1 VEGRGGSRS
10 RQRSGSSSS
19 SLRLTGGGSFG
30 CTLTRLP
37 SWRSS
42 ARSTPRIST
51 SSPSSAAIAVAG
63 AGILRL
69 CAGLLPL
76 LFAMMRE
83 LPVCMQ
89 ADVCMWWRAWVDQVL
104 CKSQSRVPLP
114 MLCCAVLCCSLTCD
128 PRRQY
133 GGHICGVV
141 LPQRLRH
148 MRQPALKDR
157 LQQATGWHGGMQQGG
172 ACQWAEQKSR
182 GCTPPA
188 WHARQAL
195 GRQP

>member
-1 VEGRGGSRS
+1 MEGRGGSRS

-89 ADVCMWWRAWVDQVL
+89 ADVCVHVVEGLGGSSPVQV
-104 CKSQSRVPLP
+104 SEQGPTAY
-114 MLCCAVLCCSLTCD
+114 AVLCCAARSPAIHAARMAGTSAGLSCRSASGTCAS
-128 PRRQY
+128 PR
-133 GGHICGVV
+133 
-141 LPQRLRH
+141 
-148 MRQPALKDR
+148 
-157 LQQATGWHGGMQQGG
+157 
-172 ACQWAEQKSR
+172 
-182 GCTPPA
+182 
-188 WHARQAL
+188 
-195 GRQP
+195 